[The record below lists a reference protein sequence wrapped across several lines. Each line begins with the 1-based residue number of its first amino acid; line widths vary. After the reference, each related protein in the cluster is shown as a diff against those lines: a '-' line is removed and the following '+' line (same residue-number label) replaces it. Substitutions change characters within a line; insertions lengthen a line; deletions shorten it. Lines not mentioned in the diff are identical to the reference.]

1 MSVWLLLT
9 QDGQIYDMTLYSLG
23 LKSGEEL
30 DKILERQF
38 SDDKAVEVNEDPE
51 TYDYEDSLGV
61 TLKLVNASDYY
72 VYDDEFSVWKDKS
85 DNDKYVKDLVKKR

>member
-1 MSVWLLLT
+1 MVILT

-30 DKILERQF
+30 DKILEAV

-51 TYDYEDSLGV
+51 TYDYEDFLGV
-61 TLKLVNASDYY
+61 TLKLV
-72 VYDDEFSVWKDKS
+72 
-85 DNDKYVKDLVKKR
+85 KRQ